1 MAANMKDNG
10 ELIRQMEKGFSII
23 QMEIF
28 TRAVGSMIKP
38 MGKEFTLIQT
48 EPNTLDNG
56 KMISSTVSG
65 FKNGL
70 MDKNMKASIEMVL
83 KLERVFSAFWTQVTM
98 RANSLIIK
106 FMGKVKLI

>member
-1 MAANMKDNG
+1 
-10 ELIRQMEKGFSII
+10 
-23 QMEIF
+23 
-28 TRAVGSMIKP
+28 
-38 MGKEFTLIQT
+38 
-48 EPNTLDNG
+48 
-56 KMISSTVSG
+56 MISSTVSG

-83 KLERVFSAFWTQVTM
+83 KLEREFSAFWTQVTM